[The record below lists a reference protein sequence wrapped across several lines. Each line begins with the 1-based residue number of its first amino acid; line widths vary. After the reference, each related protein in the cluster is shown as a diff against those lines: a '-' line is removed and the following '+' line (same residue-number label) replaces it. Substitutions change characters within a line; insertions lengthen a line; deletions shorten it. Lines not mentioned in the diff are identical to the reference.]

1 MNGIE
6 KIISHIESDAK
17 NEIDKIYADA
27 AAKCLEIE
35 KQYDQQANDTYW
47 KIIKDG
53 TQEARLSVERLDSA
67 AQLESKKQILACKQE
82 LIAKA
87 FANAVTALT
96 QLPEEKYVALLAKL
110 SAQAAVSGSES
121 IILSPADRTRCGK
134 AVCIKAN
141 ELLAAGGKNASL
153 TLSAETRDIPGGV
166 VVSSGAIEVNCSV
179 DALVGQAK
187 DELSAKV
194 AAILFN

>member
-35 KQYDQQANDTYW
+35 KQYDQEATETYW
-47 KIIKDG
+47 KVIKAG
-53 TQEARLSVERLDSA
+53 SEEAKLSIERLDSA
-67 AQLESKKQILACKQE
+67 AQLEAKKQLLACKQE

-87 FANAVTALT
+87 FANAVSALT
-96 QLPEEKYVALLAKL
+96 ELPEDTYVALLAKL
-110 SAQAAVSGSES
+110 AAQAASSGDEC
-121 IILSPADRTRCGK
+121 IIMSPTDRARCGK
-134 AVCIKAN
+134 AVCIAAN
-141 ELLAAGGKNASL
+141 EILAAGGKKAVL
-153 TLSAETRDIPGGV
+153 TLSAETRDITGGII
-166 VVSSGAIEVNCSV
+166 VSSGAIEVNCSV
-179 DALVGQAK
+179 DALVGQTK